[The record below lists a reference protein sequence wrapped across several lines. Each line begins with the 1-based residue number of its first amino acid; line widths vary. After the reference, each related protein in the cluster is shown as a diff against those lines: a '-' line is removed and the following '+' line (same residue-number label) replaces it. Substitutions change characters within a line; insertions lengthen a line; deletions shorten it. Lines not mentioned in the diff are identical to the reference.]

1 MTADFLLD
9 PKQGLA
15 LSYGDFLIHL
25 KQQDVFKPIV
35 RATKLLSFYTGLV
48 LAIIHERDVRLVDE
62 DFLLAANLV
71 DDENTTILVD
81 KKKLER
87 VCQDMDSL
95 VKHIRQASSNLCL
108 FTSGTTAV
116 PKQINYPIGRLL
128 RNIRLGPNYA
138 ASRWGLT
145 YHPAH
150 MAGLQVFMQA
160 FLNQNLLLNLFKTNR
175 KDCLNL
181 IRDYQIS
188 HLSATPTFYRLLQP
202 FDSPI
207 LSVTKLSIGGERSS
221 TRLHERLK
229 AFFPHATL
237 YNLFAT
243 TETGTLFSADGAF
256 FKVPAH
262 LQKWVKF
269 EGQELVLHRSLLADS
284 QLLPVDQEWYR
295 TGDRIVWNKQGRF
308 QFAGRKTDTVNVA
321 GYRVKLIEIEAAL
334 EQIEGI
340 QQFRVYTRRNAVTG
354 QLICCDIK
362 LLDKAL
368 DVAQIKQQLK
378 GKLQAFKIPRI
389 IKLVDHIS
397 LTYTGKTK
405 K

>member
-1 MTADFLLD
+1 MTAIFLVD

-15 LSYGDFLIHL
+15 LSYEDFLLHL
-25 KQQDVFKPIV
+25 KQQEIFKPIV
-35 RATKLLSFYTGLV
+35 RATDLLSFYTGLV
-48 LAIIHERDVRLVDE
+48 LGIIHERDVRLVDE
-62 DFLLAANLV
+62 DFQLPANLAN
-71 DDENTTILVD
+71 DENTSILLD
-81 KKKLER
+81 KKKVER

-95 VKHIRQASSNLCL
+95 LKHIRQASSNLCL

-128 RNIRLGPNYA
+128 RNIRLGPKYA
-138 ASRWGLT
+138 ASRWGLS

-150 MAGLQVFMQA
+150 MAGLQVFTQA
-160 FLNQNLLLNLFKTNR
+160 FLNQNLLLNLFRTSRN
-175 KDCLNL
+175 DCLNL
-181 IRDYQIS
+181 ICDYQIS

-202 FDSPI
+202 FESPI

-221 TRLHERLK
+221 ARLHERLK

-243 TETGTLFSADGAF
+243 TETGTLFSAAGASF
-256 FKVPAH
+256 RVPDH
-262 LQKWVKF
+262 LQEWVKF
-269 EGQELVLHRSLLADS
+269 EGQEMMLHRSLLADS
-284 QLLPVDQEWYR
+284 QLLPTDQEWYR
-295 TGDRIVWNKQGRF
+295 TGDRVVWDKQGRF

-321 GYRVKLIEIEAAL
+321 GYRVKLIEIEEAL

-340 QQFRVYTRRNAVTG
+340 QQFRVYSRRNAVTG

-362 LLDKAL
+362 LLDKTL
-368 DVAQIKQQLK
+368 EVSQIKRQLK
-378 GKLQAFKIPRI
+378 EKLQAFKIPRI
-389 IKLVDHIS
+389 IKVVDHIS